1 MEFRNDMPVSIASVE
16 TTGIDDQRNLRR
28 IGEYGRCIV
37 CGADCLADKNHKCRE
52 HDYPR
57 KDRTR
62 KRGQTVGQRIG
73 FGFFLMGLDGSG
85 N

>member
-1 MEFRNDMPVSIASVE
+1 MEFRN
-16 TTGIDDQRNLRR
+16 DQRNLRR
-28 IGEYGRCIV
+28 VGEYGRCIV
-37 CGADCLADKNHKCRE
+37 CGADCLTDTNHKCPE

-57 KDRTR
+57 KNRTR
-62 KRGQTVGQRIG
+62 KQGHTVGQRIG